1 MSLATADQGT
11 ADHGA
16 ADLSVAV
23 SSLGGHARK
32 GLGNPVL
39 GMLLF
44 IVSEI
49 MFFGGLFAGYFSLR
63 TSTGTWPPAGNGAF
77 ILHEEVLLPAVLT
90 SLLLLSSLT
99 CQIAVWRIRRGDR
112 QGMNRALLVTVVL
125 GVIFLIGQAYDYT
138 QLGFGISDGV
148 FGSTFYTL
156 TGFHGAHVLGGV
168 LMLGVCLYRGG
179 LGQFSAQ
186 HHDMVEATSIYWHFV
201 DIVWVLLF
209 LLLYV
214 I

>member
-1 MSLATADQGT
+1 MSLATAEQNTPEAVSGHGSS
-11 ADHGA
+11 AHGA
-16 ADLSVAV
+16 A
-23 SSLGGHARK
+23 GHGKK
-32 GLGNPVL
+32 GLGNPIL

-49 MFFGGLFAGYFSLR
+49 MFFGGLFAAYFSLR
-63 TSTGTWPPAGNGAF
+63 TSAAVWPPEGNGAF
-77 ILHEEVLLPAVLT
+77 LLHEEALFPAIMT
-90 SLLLLSSLT
+90 LLLLISSLT

-112 QGMNRALLVTVVL
+112 VGMNRALMMTVVL
-125 GVIFLIGQAYDYT
+125 GIVFLIGQVYDYT
-138 QLGFGISDGV
+138 QLGFGVADGT
-148 FGSTFYTL
+148 FGGTFYIL

-201 DIVWVLLF
+201 DVVWVLLF
-209 LLLYV
+209 SLLYL

>member
-1 MSLATADQGT
+1 MSLTATEQGLPE
-11 ADHGA
+11 AVSGHDSSAHGA
-16 ADLSVAV
+16 A
-23 SSLGGHARK
+23 GHGRK
-32 GLGNPVL
+32 GLGNPIL

-49 MFFGGLFAGYFSLR
+49 MFFGGLFAAYFSLR
-63 TSTGTWPPAGNGAF
+63 TSAAVWPPEGNEAF
-77 ILHEEVLLPAVLT
+77 LLHEEALFPGLLT
-90 SLLLLSSLT
+90 LLLLISSLT

-112 QGMNRALLVTVVL
+112 VGMNRALFMTVVI
-125 GVIFLIGQAYDYT
+125 GIMFLIGQVYDYT
-138 QLGFGISDGV
+138 QLGFGVADGT
-148 FGSTFYTL
+148 FGGTFYVL

-201 DIVWVLLF
+201 DVVWLLLF
-209 LLLYV
+209 SLIYL

>member
-1 MSLATADQGT
+1 MSLTATE
-11 ADHGA
+11 HGA
-16 ADLSVAV
+16 PEAV
-23 SSLGGHARK
+23 SGHGTSAHGAEGHGKK
-32 GLGNPVL
+32 GLGNPIL

-49 MFFGGLFAGYFSLR
+49 MFFGGLFAAYFSLR
-63 TSTGTWPPAGNGAF
+63 TSAAVWPPEGNEAF
-77 ILHEEVLLPAVLT
+77 LLHEEALFPGLLT
-90 SLLLLSSLT
+90 LLLLISSLT

-112 QGMNRALLVTVVL
+112 VGMNRALFMTVVI
-125 GVIFLIGQAYDYT
+125 GIMFLIGQVYDYT
-138 QLGFGISDGV
+138 QLGFGVADGT
-148 FGSTFYTL
+148 FGGTFYIL

-201 DIVWVLLF
+201 DVVWLLLF
-209 LLLYV
+209 SLLYL

>member
-1 MSLATADQGT
+1 MSLAS
-11 ADHGA
+11 ADHGVVEHGA
-16 ADLSVAV
+16 GAHGAT
-23 SSLGGHARK
+23 GAHK

-49 MFFGGLFAGYFSLR
+49 MFFGGLFAAYFSLR
-63 TSTGTWPPAGNGAF
+63 TATGTWPPAGNGAF
-77 ILHEEVLLPAVLT
+77 LLHEEVLFPAVMT
-90 SLLLLSSLT
+90 GLLVLSSVT

-112 QGMNRALLVTVVL
+112 KGMNRALLMTVLL
-125 GVIFLIGQAYDYT
+125 GVIFLVGQAYDYT
-138 QLGFGISDGV
+138 QLGFGIADGV
-148 FGSTFYTL
+148 FGSTFYIL

-168 LMLGVCLYRGG
+168 LMLAVCLYRGG

-201 DIVWVLLF
+201 DVVWVLLF
-209 LLLYV
+209 SLLYL

>member
-1 MSLATADQGT
+1 MSLATAEQNTPEVVSG
-11 ADHGA
+11 HGSSA
-16 ADLSVAV
+16 HGVA
-23 SSLGGHARK
+23 GHGKK

-49 MFFGGLFAGYFSLR
+49 MFFGGLFAAYFSLR
-63 TSTGTWPPAGNGAF
+63 TSAAVWPPEGNEAF
-77 ILHEEVLLPAVLT
+77 LLHEEALFPAIMT
-90 SLLLLSSLT
+90 LLLLISSLT

-112 QGMNRALLVTVVL
+112 VGMNRALMMTVVL
-125 GVIFLIGQAYDYT
+125 GIVFLIGQVYDYT
-138 QLGFGISDGV
+138 QLGFGVADGT
-148 FGSTFYTL
+148 FGGTFYIL

-201 DIVWVLLF
+201 DVVWVLLF
-209 LLLYV
+209 SLLYIV
-214 I
+214 

>member
-1 MSLATADQGT
+1 MSLATAEQNT
-11 ADHGA
+11 PEAVSDHGSSTRGA
-16 ADLSVAV
+16 A
-23 SSLGGHARK
+23 GHGKK

-49 MFFGGLFAGYFSLR
+49 MFFGGLFAAYFSLR
-63 TSTGTWPPAGNGAF
+63 TSSAAWPPEGNDAF
-77 ILHEEVLLPAVLT
+77 LIQEHVLFPSVLT
-90 SLLLLSSLT
+90 LLLVISSLT

-112 QGMNRALLVTVVL
+112 VGMNRALMLTVIL
-125 GVIFLIGQAYDYT
+125 GVVFLIGQAYEYT
-138 QLGFGISDGV
+138 QLGFGVADGT
-148 FGSTFYTL
+148 FGGTFYIL

-201 DIVWVLLF
+201 DVVWVLLF
-209 LLLYV
+209 SLLYF

>member
-1 MSLATADQGT
+1 MSAGAVATSG
-11 ADHGA
+11 HGA
-16 ADLSVAV
+16 
-23 SSLGGHARK
+23 GHGKK

-49 MFFGGLFAGYFSLR
+49 MFFAGLFAAYFNLR
-63 TSTGTWPPAGNGAF
+63 TATGIWPPEGNGAF
-77 ILHEEVLLPAVLT
+77 ELHSEVLFPAIMT
-90 SLLLLSSLT
+90 TLLVLSSVT
-99 CQIAVWRIRRGDR
+99 CQFAVWRIRKGDR
-112 QGMNRALLVTVVL
+112 QGMNRALLMTVLL

-138 QLGFGISDGV
+138 QLGFGIADGV

-168 LMLGVCLYRGG
+168 LMLTVCLYRGG
-179 LGQFSAQ
+179 LGQFSAE

-201 DIVWVLLF
+201 DVVWILLF
-209 LLLYV
+209 ALIY
-214 I
+214 II